1 MIDLA
6 ALQSRFP
13 HHKIR
18 SQPAPGC
25 TCTDGVRTTK
35 DGHQA
40 PCLCV
45 CMSAPEKGQPE
56 HRNAIRQ
63 ALAQFAKDALE
74 DLKKGDAA

>member
-6 ALQSRFP
+6 ALQARFP
-13 HHKIR
+13 RFKIR

-25 TCTDGVRTTK
+25 TCDAGVHTTK
-35 DGHQA
+35 DGHQT

-45 CMSAPEKGQPE
+45 CMSAPLEEGLPD

-63 ALAQFAKDALE
+63 AIGRAAKDALE
-74 DLKKGDAA
+74 DK